1 MLAVLLCAMAFQ
13 VAPAAQQTTALTGTW
28 DVHIEHFTGRV
39 VNEQWIIRQDG
50 GKVAGKVVVS
60 GREYP
65 LDGTVERNKINFKVT
80 VRAPGSEE
88 NAEGSYNVF
97 LGTVDGNS
105 IRGEIKKLNDDGTFS
120 AKRAR

>member
-1 MLAVLLCAMAFQ
+1 MLSVFVLAMAFQ
-13 VAPAAQQTTALTGTW
+13 LAPTAQQTATLTGTW

-39 VNEQWIIRQDG
+39 VNEQWIVKQDG

-65 LDGTVERNKINFKVT
+65 LEGTVERDKINVKVT
-80 VRAPGSEE
+80 VRAPGSGE
-88 NAEGSYNVF
+88 NAEAGYNIF
-97 LGTVDGNS
+97 LGTVEGNS

-120 AKRAR
+120 AKRVD